1 MPERAHAKTC
11 GEVKIVPAILTIP
24 SELIP
29 QNGWGVQTKVLNF
42 IIESVTKL
50 KSVELEY
57 S

>member
-42 IIESVTKL
+42 VIESVTKL
-50 KSVELEY
+50 KSVELAY